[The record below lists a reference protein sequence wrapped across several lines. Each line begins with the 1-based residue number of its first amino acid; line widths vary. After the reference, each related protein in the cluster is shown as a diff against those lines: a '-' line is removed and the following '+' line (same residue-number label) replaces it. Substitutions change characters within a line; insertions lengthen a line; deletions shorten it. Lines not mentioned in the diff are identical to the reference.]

1 MWARIPSSSSS
12 SRCKAAGASSPGSIL
27 PPGNSHFSGSAW
39 YSVRWQQRIS
49 SPRTMSAAATCLVN
63 ATASLPSHGRPSRV
77 VLQVIP
83 NQRRAMLDQLAVLR
97 CERSRSVAVNVE
109 FADHLA
115 LHEHWRHDLGT
126 GLDGARKITG
136 IGVDVV
142 NHDGLS

>member
-12 SRCKAAGASSPGSIL
+12 SRRKAAGASSPGSIL

-63 ATASLPSHGRPSRV
+63 GTASLRSRGQPSPGP
-77 VLQVIP
+77 LQVVAD
-83 NQRRAMLDQLAVLR
+83 QRRAMLDQLAVLR

-109 FADHLA
+109 FADHLS
-115 LHEHWRHDLGT
+115 LHEHRRHNLGA
-126 GLDGARKITG
+126 GLDGARKITR

>member
-12 SRCKAAGASSPGSIL
+12 SRRKAAGASSPGSIL

-63 ATASLPSHGRPSRV
+63 AASIPVRGRPSRV
-77 VLQVIP
+77 LLQVLP
-83 NQRRAMLDQLAVLR
+83 NQRRAMLDELAGLR

-115 LHEHWRHDLGT
+115 LHEHRRHDLGA
-126 GLDGARKITG
+126 GLEGARKITR